1 MFFMQEKKEEIIII
15 ITIIIII
22 IIIIVIV
29 KIIVK
34 YQGQLRGKKTLLR
47 MIDSNVINQGTILI

>member
-15 ITIIIII
+15 ITIIII